1 MFNKGKQIKKL
12 SAALDAEMAKNNKL
26 TNILS
31 EISAYHQQIETY
43 QDKIN
48 SIIASYWEDT
58 HNLKD
63 DVKISNMLDKE
74 NNHMWRAINGELQK

>member
-1 MFNKGKQIKKL
+1 MFNKSKQIKKL

-48 SIIASYWEDT
+48 SLIASYWC
-58 HNLKD
+58 LKD
-63 DVKISNMLDKE
+63 NDICNLSDEE